1 MSTATVSQRFI
12 TADEF
17 RTWKSAHPH
26 SELIAG
32 RVVDMPSPGFRQ
44 GKICTQIVRQLG
56 RYLDQQDTGHLVSND
71 SGVITE
77 RNPDTV
83 RGPDVAYYSYATLP
97 ADQAPEGY
105 PEVPPGLVFEVK
117 SPSDRW
123 TDLLKKVSELLTVGV
138 NTVCVIDPER
148 ELAQIFRGDEPVQ
161 LITAEQMLEF
171 PALLAGW
178 NLPLKTLLTKS
189 FKADPATS
197 MRQFRDTRERHPD
210 SC

>member
-1 MSTATVSQRFI
+1 MSTATVPQRFI

-17 RTWKSAHPH
+17 RTLKSAHPY

-32 RVVDMPSPGFRQ
+32 RVIEMPSPGFLH
-44 GKICTQIVRQLG
+44 GLVCAQIIIELG
-56 RYLDQQDTGHLVSND
+56 FYLRTNRSGRVISND

-83 RGPDVAYYSYATLP
+83 RGPDVAYYRYETLP
-97 ADQAPEGY
+97 ADQSPEGY
-105 PEVPPGLVFEVK
+105 PHVPPDLVFEVK

-161 LITAEQMLEF
+161 IITAEQALEF
-171 PALLAGW
+171 PAVLPGW
-178 NLPLKTLLTKS
+178 NLPLRALLSK
-189 FKADPATS
+189 
-197 MRQFRDTRERHPD
+197 
-210 SC
+210 